1 MRINKTLLLA
11 TSFLVSNLHAETLNF
26 PQAGFSIDT
35 LDSSPTAGV
44 IQPIQM
50 SLPANNGFSAN
61 VNVQVQAYPG
71 TIQEYKEL
79 SEGQF
84 KQMQL
89 TMLSLKEDKNSIS
102 LEYKGTLQGFNL
114 HWYAKAFKKGDHVYL
129 VTATSSQSDWEHN
142 KEKLMANVNSFRLN

>member
-61 VNVQVQAYPG
+61 AY
-71 TIQEYKEL
+71 
-79 SEGQF
+79 SHDF
-84 KQMQL
+84 
-89 TMLSLKEDKNSIS
+89 
-102 LEYKGTLQGFNL
+102 
-114 HWYAKAFKKGDHVYL
+114 DHRF
-129 VTATSSQSDWEHN
+129 SSA
-142 KEKLMANVNSFRLN
+142 LIA